1 MNVRTIVSFL
11 IFWGVVSSALASKSV
26 YAAGYAYNANAGFSV
41 SSFPNASSDF
51 LVISGTQK
59 LERLEFSQFSQAGKP
74 LTIRVA
80 ENSPLETL
88 VITAPHMKL
97 NSKISVVGKMI
108 DVVFAT
114 NSTSL
119 TCQSCSFDNMGRVT
133 LLNGA
138 FSGTNLNSGSTGKV
152 DINNLFA
159 PGVQSLEIIAKSI
172 VTAGVIDTNLRAE
185 RHPRG
190 GFSVSPEG
198 NYIIGAGGINLYS
211 GEFSIK
217 YSNLDILTA
226 KTTTSSYVPG
236 GTFKAA
242 SIGIVAAGPVSIS
255 SQTELNTLSDALATS
270 TRLND
275 FYAPNEG
282 IFIQVAQ
289 SNSGNVFL
297 SGKLYSDNIV
307 TVKNRNTVSVQSSS
321 HVMASTFKVLTE
333 GTFYNYGRVDSRAIE
348 LKGARVIN
356 SGRLVGQRIEIDS
369 DGDVYNSFGG
379 VMQAGTIKAT
389 LTNGIFT
396 NGSRTTRSYTP
407 SPLALKTPTLDVT
420 SAKHGLYQNA
430 TFSGSNRSNLS
441 ASIHANSLSIS
452 AKAIE
457 NINPYSLKKGSG
469 ESWDSGIKVSTI
481 QANQVRMSAEHAL
494 ELKAKYY
501 IRNSSAIMALNQ
513 AGNFDVNTPKFYN
526 ERYRLEATT
535 FLVSQMSYDATD
547 NATYKEVQVG
557 TESKITA
564 YSPPGR
570 IISYGKLKVSDGNNT
585 DSDEQLVNA
594 FSYFEVFGQS
604 HFHQLELKSVGL
616 ELSRD
621 IATAAVTNM
630 RLCMLG
636 VRCKTDTITTYA
648 EAETLLSLQGNVYG
662 LNEQMLSET
671 DYTQEN
677 INVQD
682 QIRRE
687 AIDKYKAQFIW
698 DKSSTHYS
706 RVTSIKAE
714 GDWLSGTYKVCNGT
728 KYIFYV
734 GVEVPAC
741 VNSSFG
747 TRISKLVEEEIKD
760 NYVGTT
766 GKTHAQIKQASINYV
781 DTLPKD
787 NPTAIETMDSKSY
800 QSYAFSADYKTITI
814 VYIEYG
820 KTWTPGSG
828 QGYIKYNRRLSKE
841 LPFSDLIKHL

>member
-1 MNVRTIVSFL
+1 
-11 IFWGVVSSALASKSV
+11 
-26 YAAGYAYNANAGFSV
+26 
-41 SSFPNASSDF
+41 
-51 LVISGTQK
+51 
-59 LERLEFSQFSQAGKP
+59 
-74 LTIRVA
+74 
-80 ENSPLETL
+80 
-88 VITAPHMKL
+88 
-97 NSKISVVGKMI
+97 
-108 DVVFAT
+108 
-114 NSTSL
+114 
-119 TCQSCSFDNMGRVT
+119 
-133 LLNGA
+133 
-138 FSGTNLNSGSTGKV
+138 
-152 DINNLFA
+152 
-159 PGVQSLEIIAKSI
+159 
-172 VTAGVIDTNLRAE
+172 
-185 RHPRG
+185 
-190 GFSVSPEG
+190 
-198 NYIIGAGGINLYS
+198 
-211 GEFSIK
+211 
-217 YSNLDILTA
+217 
-226 KTTTSSYVPG
+226 
-236 GTFKAA
+236 
-242 SIGIVAAGPVSIS
+242 
-255 SQTELNTLSDALATS
+255 
-270 TRLND
+270 
-275 FYAPNEG
+275 
-282 IFIQVAQ
+282 
-289 SNSGNVFL
+289 
-297 SGKLYSDNIV
+297 
-307 TVKNRNTVSVQSSS
+307 
-321 HVMASTFKVLTE
+321 
-333 GTFYNYGRVDSRAIE
+333 
-348 LKGARVIN
+348 
-356 SGRLVGQRIEIDS
+356 
-369 DGDVYNSFGG
+369 
-379 VMQAGTIKAT
+379 
-389 LTNGIFT
+389 
-396 NGSRTTRSYTP
+396 
-407 SPLALKTPTLDVT
+407 
-420 SAKHGLYQNA
+420 
-430 TFSGSNRSNLS
+430 
-441 ASIHANSLSIS
+441 
-452 AKAIE
+452 
-457 NINPYSLKKGSG
+457 
-469 ESWDSGIKVSTI
+469 
-481 QANQVRMSAEHAL
+481 MSAEHTL

-501 IRNSSAIMALNQ
+501 VRNSSAIMALNQ

-535 FLVSQMSYDATD
+535 FLVSQVSYDATE

-570 IISYGKLKVSDGNNT
+570 VISYGKLKVSDGNNT
-585 DSDEQLVNA
+585 DSDEQLINA

-648 EAETLLSLQGNVYG
+648 EAETLLALQGNVYG

-687 AIDKYKAQFIW
+687 AIDKYKSQFIW

-741 VNSSFG
+741 VNASFG
-747 TRISKLVEEEIKD
+747 TRISALIEEEIKD

-820 KTWTPGSG
+820 KQWTPGSG
-828 QGYIKYNRRLSKE
+828 QGYINYNRRISKE